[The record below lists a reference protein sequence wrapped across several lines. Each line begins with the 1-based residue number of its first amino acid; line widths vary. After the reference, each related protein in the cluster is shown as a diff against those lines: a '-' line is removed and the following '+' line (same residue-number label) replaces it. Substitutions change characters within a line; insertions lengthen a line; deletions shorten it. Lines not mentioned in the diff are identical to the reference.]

1 MPIYVQIKRWCM
13 NSLKVLIVDDDAP
26 FVELLK
32 LAVRNFNFQLDV
44 AKDGPSA
51 IALLNKKRYDLVI
64 SDYRLPG
71 MDGLNLVRIA
81 RNHNPEC
88 WIMLV
93 SAAHA
98 DMISKE
104 IKNLARFTFIQKP
117 LSPWQIRQ
125 AVKNVLNE

>member
-1 MPIYVQIKRWCM
+1 M

-32 LAVRNFNFQLDV
+32 LAVRHFNFQLDV

-51 IALLNKKRYDLVI
+51 IALLNKKRFDLVI

-81 RNHNPEC
+81 RNQNPDC
-88 WIMLV
+88 RIMLV
-93 SAAHA
+93 SAANEN
-98 DMISKE
+98 MISAE
-104 IKNLARFTFIQKP
+104 IKNLPHFAFIQKP
-117 LSPWQIRQ
+117 LSPYQIRQ
-125 AVKNVLNE
+125 AVKTALKK